1 MREIA
6 LFSGKIY
13 TADTNF
19 TRPPV
24 ATVATNLNS
33 VHNSN
38 LSSSK
43 VNLGVHELS
52 ESLEEVALPS
62 RLQHV
67 LLDEVT
73 EWIPGCEGHDD
84 NVAKK
89 DERTLLVSRTD
100 II

>member
-1 MREIA
+1 MI
-6 LFSGKIY
+6 S
-13 TADTNF
+13 
-19 TRPPV
+19 
-24 ATVATNLNS
+24 
-33 VHNSN
+33 H

-43 VNLGVHELS
+43 VNLSVHEFS
-52 ESLEEVALPS
+52 ESLEEVALAS

-73 EWIPGCEGHDD
+73 EWIPGCGGHDD

-89 DERTLLVSRTD
+89 DEMTISGKRTG

>member
-1 MREIA
+1 MI
-6 LFSGKIY
+6 S
-13 TADTNF
+13 
-19 TRPPV
+19 
-24 ATVATNLNS
+24 
-33 VHNSN
+33 H

-43 VNLGVHELS
+43 VNLSIHEFS
-52 ESLEEVALPS
+52 ESLEEVALAS

-84 NVAKK
+84 NVDKK
-89 DERTLLVSRTD
+89 DEKTLLVNRTD

>member
-1 MREIA
+1 MKLI
-6 LFSGKIY
+6 SQ
-13 TADTNF
+13 
-19 TRPPV
+19 
-24 ATVATNLNS
+24 
-33 VHNSN
+33 

-43 VNLGVHELS
+43 VNLDVHELS

-89 DERTLLVSRTD
+89 DEMTISGKRTG